1 MPSHRGNDHVCL
13 SDAARSIPPL
23 DGEGV
28 ARLRATGGVRDTP
41 TPARQEA
48 RRTSPQGGGSKERRP

>member
-41 TPARQEA
+41 TPGTPRGAPDIPARG
-48 RRTSPQGGGSKERRP
+48 R